1 MPSHTKPKRISL
13 AIGEEM
19 RSLYRA
25 VCELEN
31 VTPEQGFYIIF
42 RPWVEKIVRELGMK
56 SDVSVHLLSSVESRM
71 NEIFSK
77 SVGRDSD

>member
-31 VTPEQGFYIIF
+31 VSPEQGFYIIF
-42 RPWVEKIVRELGMK
+42 RPWVEKIVRELGVRP
-56 SDVSVHLLSSVESRM
+56 DIDPVFL
-71 NEIFSK
+71 
-77 SVGRDSD
+77 DSIEERVNILFNY